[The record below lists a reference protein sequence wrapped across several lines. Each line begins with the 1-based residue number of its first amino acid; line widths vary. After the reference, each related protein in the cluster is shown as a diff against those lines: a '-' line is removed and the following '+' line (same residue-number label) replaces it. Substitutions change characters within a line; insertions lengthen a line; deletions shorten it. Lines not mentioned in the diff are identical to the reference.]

1 LNKQQ
6 RAQITRRVTLLGAA
20 VNLLLS
26 IVKIVVGV
34 MASAQ
39 SLVADGIHSLSDLI
53 SDGLVLYA
61 AEKSQA
67 EADEEH
73 PYGHGRFET
82 IATLA
87 LVSLLMLVALG
98 IVWNAVERFL
108 SDTPLLIPDVIAL
121 WIALSSVL
129 SKEVLYWYTLKA
141 AQHCNSK
148 MLEANAW
155 HHRSDAISSVVVLA
169 GLGLAQA
176 GMSWLD
182 GAAAIVVALMI
193 AWVGGKLIFSSANE
207 LADAGLDAERLARVQ
222 ETAKKVSGVNALHM
236 LRTRYV
242 GHEALADVHVQ
253 VGSNISVSEGHSIA
267 EAVREALVENIDEI
281 ADVTVHIDAEDDEHN
296 APCKN
301 LPLRDEINIQLQ
313 KHWANWP
320 ALLNSELVLHYHNGQ
335 INLDVLL
342 DTDAHLSSTDIG
354 QAQDALKAISCIGSA
369 RFFSQQSASK

>member
-1 LNKQQ
+1 MNKQQ
-6 RAQITRRVTLLGAA
+6 RAKITRRVTLVGAA

-26 IVKIVVGV
+26 IVKIIVGV

-39 SLVADGIHSLSDLI
+39 SLVADGIHSLSDLL

-61 AEKSQA
+61 ANKAQA

-87 LVSLLMLVALG
+87 LGGLLMLVAVG
-98 IVWNAVERFL
+98 IIWNAVERFL
-108 SDTPLLIPDVIAL
+108 SDTPLLIPNVIAL
-121 WIALSSVL
+121 WIALLSVL
-129 SKEVLYWYTLKA
+129 SKEALYWYTLRA
-141 AQHCNSK
+141 AYQCHSK
-148 MLEANAW
+148 LLEANAW
-155 HHRSDAISSVVVLA
+155 HHRSDAISSIVVLA

-176 GMSWLD
+176 GMPWLD
-182 GAAAIVVALMI
+182 GAAAMIVALMI

-207 LADAGLDAERLARVQ
+207 LADAGLDAERLSRVQ

-267 EAVREALVENIDEI
+267 EAVRQALVDNIDEI
-281 ADVTVHIDAEDDEHN
+281 ADVTVHIDPEDDEHD
-296 APCKN
+296 APCKD
-301 LPLRDEINIQLQ
+301 LPLRDEINAKLQ
-313 KHWANWP
+313 QHWAEWP
-320 ALLNSELVLHYHNGQ
+320 ALLNAELVLHYQNGL

-342 DTDAHLSSTDIG
+342 NSDTHVSPSDLAR
-354 QAQDALKAISCIGSA
+354 AQEALKAMTCIGSA
-369 RFFSQQSASK
+369 RFFSQQTASE